1 MKVGAEP
8 KKVAVLLGLLAVAGY
23 LYFSGAASEEPPQ
36 TPRRSPAA
44 AAAPAQI
51 ARPTPAPRLEARGSV
66 GREFRPSLRRA
77 RPEER
82 PDPMTVDPTLRLELL
97 ARLQTVEAERP
108 RRSLFDF
115 SAPPPPPLKTPEPKV
130 VPKPVEET
138 NDSQGESRPVEIEA
152 SPVKPPPPPIPLK
165 FYGFISPAERA
176 DRRAFFLDGEE
187 IFVAGE
193 GELIR
198 KRYKVVRIGINSAV
212 VEDTEHNHRQTLPL
226 VEQKGQG

>member
-8 KKVAVLLGLLAVAGY
+8 KKVAVLMGLLAVAGY
-23 LYFSGAASEEPPQ
+23 LYFSGAASEEPAQ
-36 TPRRSPAA
+36 TSRPTAPAA
-44 AAAPAQI
+44 APPEI
-51 ARPTPAPRLEARGSV
+51 ARPKPAPRLEARGSL

-97 ARLQTVEAERP
+97 ARLQKVEAERP

-130 VPKPVEET
+130 VPRPAEEVDNSESESKPA
-138 NDSQGESRPVEIEA
+138 EIEA
-152 SPVKPPPPPIPLK
+152 RPVKPPPPPIPLK

-176 DRRAFFLDGEE
+176 ERRAFFLDGDD

-198 KRYKVVRIGINSAV
+198 KRYKVVRIGLNSAV
-212 VEDTEHNHRQTLPL
+212 VEDTEHNHQQTLPL
-226 VEQKGQG
+226 IEQKGQG